1 MPLSSSSTTSRQNKP
16 SYKSAPV
23 RDNATLA
30 HVLGLAE
37 RQLSSLAAAAS
48 RMYRRKAVPKKD
60 GTERITW
67 DPYPQLK
74 DVQGIINAQF
84 FRKTKFPLYLHGGIR
99 DVEYPRDYVR
109 NAKIHAGAYLAVTV
123 DIENFFPSVR
133 AEQVFDIWFRFFRFD
148 RVVAETLT
156 LLTTRDG
163 FLPQGARTSNYLAN
177 LIFWEH
183 EHSLVDELAKHN
195 WRYSRLTDDITVS
208 TTNRSAE
215 DLTSVN
221 RLVIGILHRYG
232 FRMKRS
238 KHKILRRNKQ
248 MTVNNLVINEKAAL
262 PKAERKRI
270 RAQVHQ
276 TKSADVG
283 IEGPSV
289 ASTRGKIGKVARMHP
304 GLAEKLLD
312 DLNTNVING

>member
-1 MPLSSSSTTSRQNKP
+1 MPLFNSSTSSHQNKP
-16 SYKSAPV
+16 SYKSAPI
-23 RDNATLA
+23 RNYATLA
-30 HVLGLAE
+30 HVLGLTE
-37 RQLSSLAAAAS
+37 RQLHSLAAAAS

-60 GTERITW
+60 GTERVTW
-67 DPYPQLK
+67 DPFPQLK
-74 DVQGIINAQF
+74 DIQGVINVQF

-99 DVEYPRDYVR
+99 DLEYPRDYVR
-109 NAKIHAGAYLAVTV
+109 NAKIHTGAHLAVTI

-133 AEQVFDIWFRFFRFD
+133 ADQVFDIWFRFYRFD
-148 RVVAETLT
+148 RTIAETLT
-156 LLTTRDG
+156 LLTTKDG

-183 EHSLVDELAKHN
+183 EHSLVEELAKRK

-208 TTNRSAE
+208 TTEKSAT
-215 DLTSVN
+215 DLTTVN
-221 RLVIGILHRYG
+221 RLVIGILQRYE

-238 KHKILRRNKQ
+238 KHNILRRHMR

-276 TKSADVG
+276 TKPAESG
-283 IEGPSV
+283 IVGPSI

-304 GLAEKLLD
+304 DLAEKLLD
-312 DLNTNVING
+312 ELTTNVI

>member
-1 MPLSSSSTTSRQNKP
+1 
-16 SYKSAPV
+16 
-23 RDNATLA
+23 
-30 HVLGLAE
+30 
-37 RQLSSLAAAAS
+37 
-48 RMYRRKAVPKKD
+48 MYRRKAVPKKD

-74 DVQGIINAQF
+74 DVQGIINTHF
-84 FRKTKFPLYLHGGIR
+84 FRKTKFPMYLHGGIR
-99 DVEYPRDYVR
+99 DLEYPRDYVR
-109 NAKIHAGAYLAVTV
+109 NARIHAGAHLAVTV

-148 RVVAETLT
+148 RAVAETLT
-156 LLTTRDG
+156 QLTTKDG

-177 LIFWEH
+177 LVFWEH

-195 WRYSRLTDDITVS
+195 WRYSRLTDDITIS
-208 TTNRSAE
+208 TTKGSTV
-215 DLTSVN
+215 DLTSAN

-238 KHKILRRNKQ
+238 KHRILRRHKQ
-248 MTVNNLVINEKAAL
+248 MTVNNLVINEKVAL
-262 PKAERKRI
+262 SKAERKRI

-276 TKSADVG
+276 TTSDDSG
-283 IEGPSV
+283 IERPSL

-304 GLAEKLLD
+304 DLAEKLLD
-312 DLNTNVING
+312 ELNANVINE